1 MISGGLL
8 SEALKVGMASFIAS
22 KSLKI
27 MGKKD
32 FADIIGCVGWLS
44 LGISLIG
51 MWNSLCLKFIEFNT
65 AMSNLNITTLL
76 KGIVD
81 FFTK

>member
-8 SEALKVGMASFIAS
+8 SEALKVGVASFIAS

-32 FADIIGCVGWLS
+32 FADLISCVGWLS
-44 LGISLIG
+44 LGISLIS
-51 MWNSLCLKFIEFNT
+51 MWNNLCIKFIEFNVY
-65 AMSNLNITTLL
+65 MQNLNITTLL
-76 KGIVD
+76 KGIAD
-81 FFTK
+81 FFIK

>member
-8 SEALKVGMASFIAS
+8 SEALKVGLASFIAS

-65 AMSNLNITTLL
+65 VMNNLNITTVFNAI
-76 KGIVD
+76 KD
-81 FFTK
+81 FFIK